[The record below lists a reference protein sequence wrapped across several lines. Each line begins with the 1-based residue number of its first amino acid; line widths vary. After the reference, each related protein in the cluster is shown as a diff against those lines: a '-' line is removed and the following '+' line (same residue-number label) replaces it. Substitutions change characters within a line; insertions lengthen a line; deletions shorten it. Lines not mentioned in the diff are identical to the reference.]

1 MMNVDTAAGRLPLV
15 LLVDAAVSSRHTLWR
30 ALHRGFAVLEADSVD
45 SAQTWMGRRPD
56 IDALVVHGD
65 LSDGRGEDLAC
76 AWLADLAPGARR
88 AVVLASSDL
97 GQASSENGDRAGVTR
112 VELGDLRGIVE
123 GLARWLSGRDAGLA
137 RQLLRDADRLLV

>member
-1 MMNVDTAAGRLPLV
+1 MMNLDTAAGRLPLV

-65 LSDGRGEDLAC
+65 LADGRAEDLAST
-76 AWLADLAPGARR
+76 WLADLVPGARR
-88 AVVLASSDL
+88 AVVLASDAES
-97 GQASSENGDRAGVTR
+97 ASIENGDRAGVTR
-112 VELGDLRGIVE
+112 VELGDLRGVVE